1 MRAAAAAVA
10 ALALLAVPAAS
21 AADATPAELRELA
34 ARAASD
40 EAALVELREL
50 DRVDGVPV
58 DLEAA
63 LAGAEGEELEARL
76 VALAEGAA
84 AAPGAAPAEARQEAA
99 DILAER
105 RFHETGPPRPFDRL
119 LAWLGDRL
127 EPLARPFRWLAG
139 RLPGGESLLWALL
152 GALVIAAAAAFA
164 VWLGRRRGGTIA
176 ERLARGRAEPALDP
190 RELDRMAER
199 AEERGELDLALRL
212 RFRAGLVRLARLRAV
227 RQPET
232 MTNRQLV
239 RLLHSDQ
246 FAGLA
251 NTLDEVVYGGRAASP
266 ADLEAAKSGW
276 PRVLA
281 GASP

>member
-1 MRAAAAAVA
+1 V
-10 ALALLAVPAAS
+10 LALLAAPAAA

-40 EAALVELREL
+40 PAALAELREI
-50 DRVDGVPV
+50 DRVGGVPV

-63 LAGAEGEELEARL
+63 LAGAEGEELEQRL
-76 VALAEGAA
+76 VALVEGASAGTA
-84 AAPGAAPAEARQEAA
+84 AATPGEAREEAA

-105 RFHETGPPRPFDRL
+105 RFHETGPPRPFHRL
-119 LAWLGDRL
+119 LVWLGDRL

-139 RLPGGESLLWALL
+139 WIPGGESLLWALL
-152 GALVIAAAAAFA
+152 GALVIGAAAAFA
-164 VWLGRRRGGTIA
+164 VWLGRRRGGTVA
-176 ERLARGRAEPALDP
+176 ERLARARGESGLDP
-190 RELDRMAER
+190 RELERLAER
-199 AEERGELDLALRL
+199 AEERGELELALRL
-212 RFRAGLVRLARLRAV
+212 RFRAGLVRLARQRAV
-227 RQPET
+227 RHPET

-239 RLLHSDQ
+239 RLLHSEQ

-251 NTLDEVVYGGRAASP
+251 RTLDEVVYGGRAASP

-281 GASP
+281 GAEAQ